1 MAHSVVTAI
10 NFAGVLVPVC
20 GSVSETGPSVQYFM
34 PAPVAF
40 SGLGLTNEQAF
51 NAGTPVAYEKICKDH
66 NLNISQ
72 YNIPGGES
80 DLHNYAIVKVGPPHW
95 YNGETPRHQVY
106 PYLFGER
113 VGNTFDIWF
122 GYTEPPDADSARDQ
136 EIWFN
141 MVACAVTFTQGDY
154 NPAYEVIVVK
164 HDITYNDD
172 GTYYRES
179 YNIVGGIRVNP
190 AAYQINENVD
200 AYFGQAEP
208 EPPSEPFDPSQ
219 PDPYNPDP
227 DDTSDLIDIPTS
239 PTIGVTSA
247 GFINIYNPSAG
258 ALQGLG
264 DILFP
269 NVTTATD
276 IVDAVFKLCETIMN
290 QNLINYV
297 IDCHIIPVQPTAG
310 TSANIK
316 VGFRDTGISVPKVTS
331 DYVDVT
337 CGSLSLPEYFG
348 GFADYITG
356 CKIYLPFIGFV
367 ETLPEFWQ
375 AGQISIDYKFNVIDG
390 SFMAYIRSASSKSQ
404 LNGSVIAQYGGNACM
419 HLPITGV
426 NYANMV
432 SGIIGGVVGMATGGT
447 AAAVLGSAASAAN
460 TAIRG
465 GSIAQSNGY
474 NSTSAL
480 LGVRYPFLLIERP
493 VPNYPS
499 NYRHD
504 KGYPSNIS
512 TYLSYVT
519 GFTIISDIDL
529 SGIPFTSNELSE
541 LRILLTEGVYF

>member
-1 MAHSVVTAI
+1 MAHTVVTAI
-10 NFAGVLVPVC
+10 DFGGVLVPVC
-20 GSVSETGPSVQYFM
+20 GSVSNTGPSANYLEN
-34 PAPVAF
+34 APVSF
-40 SGLGLTNEQAF
+40 GSLGLTNEQAF
-51 NAGTPVAYEKICKDH
+51 NYGTDIGHSWSKRDPSANEFV
-66 NLNISQ
+66 
-72 YNIPGGES
+72 YNVPGGETN
-80 DLHNYAIVKVGPPHW
+80 LHDDAVLKVGPPH
-95 YNGETPRHQVY
+95 YLDGYHPKHQVM
-106 PYLFGER
+106 PYLHGER
-113 VGNTFDIWF
+113 IGNTLELWF
-122 GYTEPPDADSARDQ
+122 GISVPSSSPAGYDTER
-136 EIWFN
+136 EWVL
-141 MVACAVTFTQGDY
+141 VACGVTFTNGDY
-154 NPAYEVIVVK
+154 NPAYEIVCVE
-164 HDITYNDD
+164 HFVMYNND
-172 GTYYRES
+172 GTVYREN
-179 YNIVGGIRVNP
+179 YFIVGGIRVNP
-190 AAYQINENVD
+190 AAYKINENID
-200 AYFGQAEP
+200 AYFGEGEP
-208 EPPSEPFDPSQ
+208 APPEEPFDPSQ
-219 PDPYNPDP
+219 PDPYRPYQ
-227 DDTSDLIDIPTS
+227 DDTSDLISIPTS

-269 NVTTATD
+269 NITTATD

-331 DYVDVT
+331 DYVDIS
-337 CGSLSLPEYFG
+337 CGALNLPEYFG

-390 SFMAYIRSASSKSQ
+390 SFMAYVRSASSKSQ

-519 GFTIISDIDL
+519 GFTTISDIDL